1 MNNLASEIGKIAAYA
16 SAQRITRADIDAV
29 AVPQIDAVVF
39 QMTDAIARKNFDK
52 AASVLADLFHSQEPG
67 VMILSVMGKYFRQ
80 LYTARLYLD
89 HGKSRDDFMSLW
101 NMKYTYAAD
110 KLLDAARGFS
120 LVWCRH
126 AVRRCAETE
135 LAMKDAY
142 GQEQEFLVSLLMELS
157 AGRRAIR

>member
-1 MNNLASEIGKIAAYA
+1 
-16 SAQRITRADIDAV
+16 
-29 AVPQIDAVVF
+29 
-39 QMTDAIARKNFDK
+39 MTDAIARKNFDK
-52 AASVLADLFHSQEPG
+52 AASVLADLLRSQEPG
-67 VMILSVMGKYFRQ
+67 IMILSVMGKYFRQ

-89 HGKSRDDFMSLW
+89 NGKSRDEFMSLW
-101 NMKYTYAAD
+101 NMKYTYMAD

-142 GQEQEFLVSLLMELS
+142 GQEQELLVSLLMELS